1 MVSLREALEKKKCGN
16 CPCMVCIC
24 VCVCVCA
31 CVEHNVCFL
40 FFPMV
45 GSQKVEKKSW
55 HFQPVLTEQQ
65 FSKCGPGTPGGGV
78 PKNLLGFL

>member
-1 MVSLREALEKKKCGN
+1 MDILTSGFSERGFRKKKVWKLPLYG
-16 CPCMVCIC
+16 VYLCIC
-24 VCVCVCA
+24 VRA
-31 CVEHNVCFL
+31 CVEHVCFL

-65 FSKCGPGTPGGGV
+65 FSKCGPGIPGGFKK
-78 PKNLLGFL
+78 PF